1 MSRRLED
8 AAAPIHRDEHSRSTW
23 WYTHRLMKI
32 SGPVA
37 SLCIVATAVLIGVMV
52 GGAAALEPAPRAA
65 ATSCDYEIVY
75 ETFAR
80 LILVPVTIGDSPQMD
95 FVLDSGATQS
105 SITDPYLAEALGLG
119 VRDVGLARGMGSG
132 ATHVLIT
139 GDVSLRSQGFEL
151 LHTPLVVHDIG
162 ERLAAMAG
170 RDIHGFL
177 GADLFERYVVEI
189 DPTARRLV
197 LHDPKTFTYRG
208 GGEALPLEIVD
219 RRPVVRASVMV
230 DPGGRPIPVRLV
242 VDTGSSR
249 YLTLITGSRRKLKPP
264 PERTLG
270 GSVGVVGAALV
281 VLGPVARLEL
291 GSHTADNVETAWM
304 EGYQIPAVRNIP
316 KLNGVLGNA
325 LLRRFRV
332 IFDYRGARMILDEV
346 SGFPDIM
353 NENPD

>member
-1 MSRRLED
+1 MTIRSR
-8 AAAPIHRDEHSRSTW
+8 PS
-23 WYTHRLMKI
+23 
-32 SGPVA
+32 
-37 SLCIVATAVLIGVMV
+37 SLCIVATAVLLGAIV
-52 GGAAALEPAPRAA
+52 GGSAALEPETGAA
-65 ATSCDYEIVY
+65 GTRCDHEIVY
-75 ETFAR
+75 EAFAR

-132 ATHVLIT
+132 AVHVLIT
-139 GDVSLRSQGFEL
+139 GDVSVRSQGFEL

-162 ERLAAMAG
+162 ERLAAIAG

-189 DPTARRLV
+189 DPEEQRLL
-197 LHDPKTFTYRG
+197 LHDPRTYSYRG
-208 GGEALPLEIVD
+208 EGEELPLEIVD
-219 RRPVVRASVMV
+219 RRPVVKASVVV
-230 DPGGRPIPVRLV
+230 DPGSKPVPVRLV

-249 YLTLITGSRRKLKPP
+249 YLTLITGSRRRLKPP

-270 GSVGVVGAALV
+270 GSVGVVGAAVV
-281 VLGPVARLEL
+281 VLGPVQRLEL
-291 GSHTADNVETAWM
+291 GSRTAGNVETAWM

-332 IFDYRGARMILDEV
+332 IFDYRGARMILEEI
-346 SGFPDIM
+346 SGFSDTM